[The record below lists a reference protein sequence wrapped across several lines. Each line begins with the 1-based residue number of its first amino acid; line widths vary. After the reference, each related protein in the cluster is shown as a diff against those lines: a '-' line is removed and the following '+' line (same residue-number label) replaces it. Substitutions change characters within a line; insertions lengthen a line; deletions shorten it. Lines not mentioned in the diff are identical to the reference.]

1 MANQTLSKHCFT
13 NKSTRVAQ
21 TYTRVLRINDYD
33 FATVYRKNEHVI
45 VSDYDQPQEWV
56 MQVTAILVY
65 GPICNKYYH
74 FLDGNYYVAKTSCG
88 VPVIDQWT
96 KQPSMIKRHFEQLRV
111 YPLQQLR
118 QKVIL
123 YPDSTRDH
131 FLTTDPDG
139 PLEICEVQVP
149 HFPTPNEVV
158 EFKEREQT
166 KLMRVTEVTGPSM
179 RGHTAT

>member
-65 GPICNKYYH
+65 GPICNKII
-74 FLDGNYYVAKTSCG
+74 TSWMET
-88 VPVIDQWT
+88 I
-96 KQPSMIKRHFEQLRV
+96 MLRKPAV
-111 YPLQQLR
+111 EYLW
-118 QKVIL
+118 
-123 YPDSTRDH
+123 
-131 FLTTDPDG
+131 LTSG
-139 PLEICEVQVP
+139 QSN
-149 HFPTPNEVV
+149 HWW
-158 EFKEREQT
+158 
-166 KLMRVTEVTGPSM
+166 
-179 RGHTAT
+179 